1 MTRPGGGGA
10 KSTSEG
16 HSVRQE
22 VPVQRALLIS
32 TENPFPADSGGRLR
46 LRGILDV
53 LTQRFAI
60 DLVTYER
67 PASPELAEARSRLNL
82 VQVPRTVTPRSAAFR
97 SLYRRRN
104 CGYMGHADLDMM
116 TTARALCVSESYRAV
131 FIDNTVLGYF
141 IPRLRAL
148 QPQARFVTIAHNFE
162 TSLCTQLAESQRSM
176 LRRAIF
182 SLSARHTRREET
194 RVCRQ
199 TDLLLATSAEE
210 AASFATLVPAVAGKT
225 VVVPSCIDVASYAR
239 LRQRRPEGESI
250 VFSGD
255 MAYFPNVA
263 AARYFHSHIYPA
275 LKARRPGITLQL
287 VGRNPHPS
295 LLEIERQD
303 PSVTVT
309 GYVSDAAAH
318 IVKSPVVIVP
328 LLHGSGT
335 RLKILEA
342 WAVDRPVVS
351 TSKGCEGLDCR
362 DGHDLI
368 IADAPDA
375 FVDGIC
381 RLLDDPEFAARL
393 ARQAR
398 QTLLDRYDIRSIADR
413 ILATVEDLPMAPDE
427 ESVARSLAS

>member
-1 MTRPGGGGA
+1 M
-10 KSTSEG
+10 
-16 HSVRQE
+16 
-22 VPVQRALLIS
+22 QRALLIS

-53 LTQRFAI
+53 LAQRFAI

-67 PASPELAEARSRLNL
+67 PASPELAEARSRLNV

-116 TTARALCVSESYRAV
+116 TTARTLCATESYHAV

-141 IPRLRAL
+141 IPRLRRAAAAGPVRDHRPQL
-148 QPQARFVTIAHNFE
+148 RDQPLHPARRVAAQHAAARD
-162 TSLCTQLAESQRSM
+162 LLAERPAHPPA
-176 LRRAIF
+176 RRPG
-182 SLSARHTRREET
+182 SAGRPTCCWRR
-194 RVCRQ
+194 RPRRRPASPGWCPDV
-199 TDLLLATSAEE
+199 
-210 AASFATLVPAVAGKT
+210 AAKT
-225 VVVPSCIDVASYAR
+225 VVVPSCIDASSYAR
-239 LRQRRPEGESI
+239 LRHRRPEGESI

-263 AARYFHSHIYPA
+263 AARYFHAHIYPA

-295 LLEIERQD
+295 LLEIERHD

-318 IVKSPVVIVP
+318 IVKSAVVIVP

-362 DGHDLI
+362 DGHELV
-368 IADAPDA
+368 IADTPDA
-375 FVDGIC
+375 FVDGVC
-381 RLLDDPEFAARL
+381 RLLDDRDFAARL
-393 ARQAR
+393 TRQAR
-398 QTLLDRYDIRSIADR
+398 QTLLARYDIRSIADR
-413 ILATVEDLPMAPDE
+413 ILATVEDLPMRPRGGDTCALAGVLRA
-427 ESVARSLAS
+427 SRSRWRWPGSPPC

>member
-1 MTRPGGGGA
+1 M
-10 KSTSEG
+10 
-16 HSVRQE
+16 VMLE

-53 LTQRFAI
+53 LAQRFAI

-116 TTARALCVSESYRAV
+116 TTARTLCATESYRAV

-141 IPRLRAL
+141 IPRLRPL

-194 RVCRQ
+194 RVCQ
-199 TDLLLATSAEE
+199 LTDLLLATSADE
-210 AASFATLVPAVAGKT
+210 AASFAKLVPDVAAKT

-239 LRQRRPEGESI
+239 LRHRRPEGESI

-263 AARYFHSHIYPA
+263 AAKYFHAHIYPA

-287 VGRNPHPS
+287 VGRNPHPA
-295 LLEIERQD
+295 LIEIERHD

-342 WAVDRPVVS
+342 WAVDS
-351 TSKGCEGLDCR
+351 AGGLDLEGLRGPRLPRRPRAGRCR
-362 DGHDLI
+362 HPRRVRRRGVPAARRRRFRRPADPPGP
-368 IADAPDA
+368 ADAAGPLRHPIDRRSHPGHGRGPA
-375 FVDGIC
+375 DGPRGGDTC
-381 RLLDDPEFAARL
+381 AL
-393 ARQAR
+393 AGVLRAS
-398 QTLLDRYDIRSIADR
+398 RSR
-413 ILATVEDLPMAPDE
+413 WCWPVSPPC
-427 ESVARSLAS
+427 